1 MDREYLLQC
10 KGARR
15 VRGFIHATSSRHH
28 HMPDPVQQMAHVMP
42 EPSKTQA
49 VQTIGKYELIRPIGD
64 GNMGT
69 VFLARDPFSLQDV
82 AVKIATPK
90 PADDD
95 RIARRRRKLFYIE
108 AKAAGM
114 LRHPNIVATI
124 DAGIEDD
131 RRYIVMEYV
140 QGASTLDRFCRPDNL
155 LPIEHVVSIM
165 LKCALAF
172 GFAHE
177 KGVVHRDIKP
187 KNIML
192 TQDNEVKICDFGLA
206 LITNADINDTQ
217 VMGRLGSPRYMSPE
231 QVSEEMVTNQSD
243 IFSLGVV
250 TYELLTGISPF
261 KADNISAIAKRIT
274 REPHKPLTE
283 FRDDIPPALVHVVDR
298 TLKKHPAGRYQSAM
312 DLAGDLSLIHDEIR
326 HTATELSNTRQFE
339 RVSRLSFF
347 EEFDESEILESV
359 NAATWEEFE
368 PGTEIIVEGEYDEN
382 FYLIVS
388 GKVSVIRT
396 DVVVDVLEPGAT
408 FGELGFI
415 INQARTATIVAQ
427 DKVTA
432 LKIRAS
438 LIERTSVNCQLRFQ
452 KAFLKNLAQRFCS
465 TMNFIARSR
474 RQGP

>member
-1 MDREYLLQC
+1 MP
-10 KGARR
+10 
-15 VRGFIHATSSRHH
+15 VATN
-28 HMPDPVQQMAHVMP
+28 
-42 EPSKTQA
+42 TQA

-90 PADDD
+90 PADDE

-155 LPIEHVVSIM
+155 LPIEHVVGIM
-165 LKCALAF
+165 LKCAIAF
-172 GFAHE
+172 GFAHNQ
-177 KGVVHRDIKP
+177 GVVHRDIKP

-261 KADNISAIAKRIT
+261 RADNISAIAKRIT

-283 FRDDIPPALVHVVDR
+283 FRNDIPPALVHIVDR

-326 HTATELSNTRQFE
+326 HTVTQLSNTRQFE
-339 RVSRLSFF
+339 RISRLSFF
-347 EEFDESEILESV
+347 EEFEESEILEAV
-359 NAATWEEFE
+359 NTGEWEEFQA
-368 PGTEIIVEGEYDEN
+368 GSDIIIEGEFDQC
-382 FYLIVS
+382 FYLLVS
-388 GKVSVIRT
+388 GKVSVRRA
-396 DVVVDVLEPGAT
+396 DLEVDVLKPGAT

-415 INQARTATIVAQ
+415 VNQARTATIVAQ
-427 DKVTA
+427 EKVTV
-432 LKIRAS
+432 LKIRAL

-452 KAFLKNLAQRFCS
+452 KAFLKNLAERYCS

-474 RQGP
+474 R

>member
-1 MDREYLLQC
+1 
-10 KGARR
+10 
-15 VRGFIHATSSRHH
+15 
-28 HMPDPVQQMAHVMP
+28 MAHVMP
-42 EPSKTQA
+42 EATKIQA
-49 VQTIGKYELIRPIGD
+49 AQTIGKYELIRSIGD

-69 VFLARDPFSLQDV
+69 VYLARDPFSLQDV

-90 PADDD
+90 PADDE

-140 QGASTLDRFCRPDNL
+140 QGASTLDRFCKQNNL
-155 LPIEHVVSIM
+155 LPIERVVGIM
-165 LKCALAF
+165 LKCAIAF
-172 GFAHE
+172 GFAHDQ
-177 KGVVHRDIKP
+177 GVVHRDIKP

-206 LITNADINDTQ
+206 LITSADVNDTQ

-250 TYELLTGISPF
+250 TYELLTGVSPF

-274 REPHKPLTE
+274 REHHKPITE
-283 FRDDIPPALVHVVDR
+283 FRDDVPSALLHIVDR

-312 DLAGDLSLIHDEIR
+312 DLAGDLSLVHDELR
-326 HTATELSNTRQFE
+326 HTAKEFSGTRQFE
-339 RVSRLSFF
+339 RVRSLSFF
-347 EEFDESEILESV
+347 EEFEKSEVLE
-359 NAATWEEFE
+359 AIDAGEWEEFE
-368 PGTEIIVEGEYDEN
+368 AGTEIIVEGEFDES
-382 FYLIVS
+382 FYLLVS
-388 GKVSVIRT
+388 GKVSVRRGSV
-396 DVVVDVLEPGAT
+396 DVDVLKPGAT

-415 INQARTATIVAQ
+415 VNSARTATIVAQ
-427 DKVTA
+427 DKVTV
-432 LKIRAS
+432 LKIRS
-438 LIERTSVNCQLRFQ
+438 TLIERTSVNCQLRFQ
-452 KAFLKNLAQRFCS
+452 KAFLRNLAKRFCS
-465 TMNFIARSR
+465 TMNYIARTHC
-474 RQGP
+474 

>member
-1 MDREYLLQC
+1 
-10 KGARR
+10 
-15 VRGFIHATSSRHH
+15 
-28 HMPDPVQQMAHVMP
+28 MAHAMA
-42 EPSKTQA
+42 EATKTQS
-49 VQTIGKYELIRPIGD
+49 VQAIGKYELIRPIGD

-69 VFLARDPFSLQDV
+69 VYLARDPFSLQDV
-82 AVKIATPK
+82 AIKIATPK

-131 RRYIVMEYV
+131 RRYLVMEYV

-155 LPIEHVVSIM
+155 LPIEHVVGTM
-165 LKCALAF
+165 LKCAIAF
-172 GFAHE
+172 DFAHSQ
-177 KGVVHRDIKP
+177 GVVHRDIKP

-250 TYELLTGISPF
+250 TYELLTGVSPF
-261 KADNISAIAKRIT
+261 KADNISAIARRIT

-283 FRDDIPPALVHVVDR
+283 FRDDIPPALVHIVDR
-298 TLKKHPAGRYQSAM
+298 TLKKHPAGRYQTAM
-312 DLAGDLSLIHDEIR
+312 DLAGDLSLVHDEIR
-326 HTATELSNTRQFE
+326 HTASQLSGTRQYE

-347 EEFDESEILESV
+347 EEFEESEILETVKSGE
-359 NAATWEEFE
+359 WEEYQA
-368 PGTEIIVEGEYDEN
+368 GTEIIIEGEFDKS
-382 FYLIVS
+382 FYLLIS
-388 GKVSVIRT
+388 GKVSVRRA
-396 DVVVDVLEPGAT
+396 DVEVDVLRPGAT

-415 INQARTATIVAQ
+415 VNQARTATIVAQ
-427 DKVTA
+427 DKVTV
-432 LKIRAS
+432 LKVRSS
-438 LIERTSVNCQLRFQ
+438 LIERTSVNCQLRYQ
-452 KAFLKNLAQRFCS
+452 KAFLKNLAERFCS
-465 TMNFIARSR
+465 TMNFIARLSR
-474 RQGP
+474 

>member
-1 MDREYLLQC
+1 
-10 KGARR
+10 
-15 VRGFIHATSSRHH
+15 
-28 HMPDPVQQMAHVMP
+28 MAHAMP
-42 EPSKTQA
+42 EATKTQA

-69 VFLARDPFSLQDV
+69 VFLARDPFSLHDV

-155 LPIEHVVSIM
+155 LPIEHVVGIM
-165 LKCALAF
+165 LKCAIAF
-172 GFAHE
+172 GFAHN

-206 LITNADINDTQ
+206 LITSTDINDTQ

-250 TYELLTGISPF
+250 TYELLTGVSPF
-261 KADNISAIAKRIT
+261 RAENISAIAKLIT

-326 HTATELSNTRQFE
+326 HTATKLSNTREFE
-339 RVSRLSFF
+339 RISRLSFF
-347 EEFDESEILESV
+347 EEFDESEVLEAV
-359 NAATWEEFE
+359 NAGEWEEFE
-368 PGTEIIVEGEYDEN
+368 AGSEIIVEGEFKEY
-382 FYLIVS
+382 FYLLVS
-388 GKVSVIRT
+388 GKVSVCRANIE
-396 DVVVDVLEPGAT
+396 VDTLNPGAT
-408 FGELGFI
+408 FGELGLI
-415 INQARTATIVAQ
+415 VNQARTATIVAHN
-427 DKVTA
+427 KVMV
-432 LKIRAS
+432 LKIRSS

-452 KAFLKNLAQRFCS
+452 KAFLRNLAERFCS

-474 RQGP
+474 R

>member
-1 MDREYLLQC
+1 
-10 KGARR
+10 
-15 VRGFIHATSSRHH
+15 
-28 HMPDPVQQMAHVMP
+28 MAHVMP
-42 EPSKTQA
+42 EPTKTQA
-49 VQTIGKYELIRPIGD
+49 IKTIGKYELIRPIGD

-69 VFLARDPFSLQDV
+69 VFLARDPFSLHDV

-90 PADDD
+90 PADED

-131 RRYIVMEYV
+131 RRYLVMEYV
-140 QGASTLDRFCRPDNL
+140 QGASTLDRYCRPDNL
-155 LPIEHVVSIM
+155 LPVERVVGIL

-172 GFAHE
+172 GFAHD

-206 LITNADINDTQ
+206 LITSADINDTQ

-231 QVSEEMVTNQSD
+231 QVSEEVVTNQSD
-243 IFSLGVV
+243 IFSLGIVA
-250 TYELLTGISPF
+250 YEMLTGISPF

-274 REPHKPLTE
+274 REPHKPITE
-283 FRDDIPPALVHVVDR
+283 FREDIPPALVHIIDR

-326 HTATELSNTRQFE
+326 HTASKLSGTRQFE
-339 RVSRLSFF
+339 RISRLSFF
-347 EEFDESEILESV
+347 DEFEEAEILEAV
-359 NAATWEEFE
+359 NTGEWQEFD
-368 PGTEIIVEGEYDEN
+368 PGSEIIVEGEFDEN
-382 FYLIVS
+382 FYLLVS
-388 GKVSVIRT
+388 GKVSVCRA
-396 DVVVDVLEPGAT
+396 DVEVDVLNPGAT

-415 INQARTATIVAQ
+415 VNQARTATIIAD
-427 DKVTA
+427 DKVIV

-438 LIERTSVNCQLRFQ
+438 LIDRTSVNCQLRFQ
-452 KAFLKNLAQRFCS
+452 KAFLKNLAERFCS
-465 TMNFIARSR
+465 TMNFIARSQR
-474 RQGP
+474 

>member
-1 MDREYLLQC
+1 MAQVTAE
-10 KGARR
+10 
-15 VRGFIHATSSRHH
+15 AT
-28 HMPDPVQQMAHVMP
+28 
-42 EPSKTQA
+42 KIQA
-49 VQTIGKYELIRPIGD
+49 AQTIGKYELIRPIGD

-69 VFLARDPFSLQDV
+69 VYLARDPFSLQDV

-131 RRYIVMEYV
+131 RRYLVMEYV

-155 LPIEHVVSIM
+155 LPIEHVVGTM
-165 LKCALAF
+165 LKCAIAF
-172 GFAHE
+172 DFAHNQ
-177 KGVVHRDIKP
+177 GVVHRDIKP

-250 TYELLTGISPF
+250 MYELLTGVSPF
-261 KADNISAIAKRIT
+261 KAENISAIAKRIT

-283 FRDDIPPALVHVVDR
+283 FRNDIPPALVHIIDR
-298 TLKKHPAGRYQSAM
+298 TLKKHPAGRYQTAM
-312 DLAGDLSLIHDEIR
+312 DLAGDLSLIHDELR
-326 HTATELSNTRQFE
+326 HTASQLSSTRQFE
-339 RVSRLSFF
+339 RLSRLSFF
-347 EEFDESEILESV
+347 EDFDESEILETV
-359 NAATWEEFE
+359 NTSEWEEFE
-368 PGTEIIVEGEYDEN
+368 AGSEIIVEGEFDKH
-382 FYLIVS
+382 FYLLVS
-388 GKVSVIRT
+388 GNVSVRRA
-396 DVVVDVLEPGAT
+396 DLEVDVLKPGAT

-427 DKVTA
+427 DKVTL
-432 LKIRAS
+432 LKIRSS

-452 KAFLKNLAQRFCS
+452 KAFLKNLAKRFCS
-465 TMNFIARSR
+465 TMNFIARLR
-474 RQGP
+474 G

>member
-1 MDREYLLQC
+1 
-10 KGARR
+10 
-15 VRGFIHATSSRHH
+15 
-28 HMPDPVQQMAHVMP
+28 MAHAMA
-42 EPSKTQA
+42 EATKTQS

-69 VFLARDPFSLQDV
+69 VYLARDPFSLQDV
-82 AVKIATPK
+82 AIKIATPK

-131 RRYIVMEYV
+131 RRYLVMEYV
-140 QGASTLDRFCRPDNL
+140 QGASTLDRFCKPDNL
-155 LPIEHVVSIM
+155 LPIEHVVGTV
-165 LKCALAF
+165 LKCAIAF
-172 GFAHE
+172 DFAHNQ
-177 KGVVHRDIKP
+177 GVVHRDIKP

-250 TYELLTGISPF
+250 TYELLTGVSPF
-261 KADNISAIAKRIT
+261 KADNISAIARRIT

-283 FRDDIPPALVHVVDR
+283 FRDDIPPALVHIVDR
-298 TLKKHPAGRYQSAM
+298 TLKKHPAGRYQTAM
-312 DLAGDLSLIHDEIR
+312 DLAGDLSLVHDEIR
-326 HTATELSNTRQFE
+326 HTASQLSGTRQFE
-339 RVSRLSFF
+339 RVSKLSFF
-347 EEFDESEILESV
+347 EEFEESEILETVKSGE
-359 NAATWEEFE
+359 WEEYQA
-368 PGTEIIVEGEYDEN
+368 GTEIIIEGEFDKS
-382 FYLIVS
+382 FYLLIS
-388 GKVSVIRT
+388 GKVSVRRA
-396 DVVVDVLEPGAT
+396 DVEVDVLRPGAT

-415 INQARTATIVAQ
+415 VNQARTATIVAQ
-427 DKVTA
+427 DKVTV
-432 LKIRAS
+432 LKIRSS
-438 LIERTSVNCQLRFQ
+438 LIERTSVNCQLRYQ
-452 KAFLKNLAQRFCS
+452 KAFLKNLAERFCS
-465 TMNFIARSR
+465 TMNFIARLSR
-474 RQGP
+474 

>member
-1 MDREYLLQC
+1 
-10 KGARR
+10 
-15 VRGFIHATSSRHH
+15 
-28 HMPDPVQQMAHVMP
+28 MAHVMP
-42 EPSKTQA
+42 EATKTQA
-49 VQTIGKYELIRPIGD
+49 TQTIGKYELIRPIGD

-69 VFLARDPFSLQDV
+69 VFLARDPFTLQEV

-90 PADDD
+90 PADED

-155 LPIEHVVSIM
+155 LPIEHVVGIL

-172 GFAHE
+172 GFAHD

-192 TQDNEVKICDFGLA
+192 TQDNEIKICDFGLA
-206 LITNADINDTQ
+206 LITSADSADTQ

-243 IFSLGVV
+243 IFSLGIVA
-250 TYELLTGISPF
+250 YEMLTGVSPF
-261 KADNISAIAKRIT
+261 RADNISAIAKRIT
-274 REPHKPLTE
+274 REPHKPLAE
-283 FRDDIPPALVHVVDR
+283 YRDDIPPALVHIVDR

-326 HTATELSNTRQFE
+326 HTANEFSGTREFE
-339 RVSRLSFF
+339 RIRQLDFFDEF
-347 EEFDESEILESV
+347 EEAEVLEAI
-359 NAATWEEFE
+359 NAGTWEEFQ
-368 PGTEIIVEGEYDEN
+368 PGTEIIVEGEFDEN
-382 FYLIVS
+382 FYLLVS
-388 GKVSVIRT
+388 GKVSVRRA
-396 DVVVDVLEPGAT
+396 DCEVDVLNPGAT

-415 INQARTATIVAQ
+415 INQARTATIVAD
-427 DKVTA
+427 DKVGV
-432 LKIRAS
+432 LKIGAS

-452 KAFLKNLAQRFCS
+452 KAFLRNLANRFCS

-474 RQGP
+474 R

>member
-1 MDREYLLQC
+1 M
-10 KGARR
+10 ARAMP
-15 VRGFIHATSSRHH
+15 VATN
-28 HMPDPVQQMAHVMP
+28 
-42 EPSKTQA
+42 TQA

-90 PADDD
+90 PADDE

-155 LPIEHVVSIM
+155 LPIEHVVGIM
-165 LKCALAF
+165 LKCAIAF
-172 GFAHE
+172 GFAHNQ
-177 KGVVHRDIKP
+177 GVVHRDIKP

-261 KADNISAIAKRIT
+261 RADNISAIAKRIT

-283 FRDDIPPALVHVVDR
+283 FRNDIPPALVHIVDR

-326 HTATELSNTRQFE
+326 HTVTQLSNTRQFE

-347 EEFDESEILESV
+347 EEFEESEILEAV
-359 NAATWEEFE
+359 NTGEWEEFQA
-368 PGTEIIVEGEYDEN
+368 GSDIIIEGEFDQC
-382 FYLIVS
+382 FYLLVS
-388 GKVSVIRT
+388 GKVSVRRA
-396 DVVVDVLEPGAT
+396 DLEVDVLKPGAT

-415 INQARTATIVAQ
+415 VNQARTATIVAQ
-427 DKVTA
+427 EKVTV
-432 LKIRAS
+432 LKIRAL

-452 KAFLKNLAQRFCS
+452 KAFLKNLAERYCS

-474 RQGP
+474 R

>member
-1 MDREYLLQC
+1 
-10 KGARR
+10 
-15 VRGFIHATSSRHH
+15 
-28 HMPDPVQQMAHVMP
+28 MAHAMA
-42 EPSKTQA
+42 EATKTQSI
-49 VQTIGKYELIRPIGD
+49 QTIGKYELIRPIGD

-69 VFLARDPFSLQDV
+69 VYLARDPFSLQDV
-82 AVKIATPK
+82 AIKIATPK

-131 RRYIVMEYV
+131 RRYLVMEYV

-155 LPIEHVVSIM
+155 LPIEHVVGTM
-165 LKCALAF
+165 LKCAIAF
-172 GFAHE
+172 DFAHNQ
-177 KGVVHRDIKP
+177 GVVHRDIKP

-250 TYELLTGISPF
+250 TYELLTGVSPF
-261 KADNISAIAKRIT
+261 KADNISAIARRIT

-283 FRDDIPPALVHVVDR
+283 FRDDIPPALVHIVDR
-298 TLKKHPAGRYQSAM
+298 TLKKHPAGRYQTAM
-312 DLAGDLSLIHDEIR
+312 DLAGDLSLVHDEIR
-326 HTATELSNTRQFE
+326 HTASQLSGTRQFE

-347 EEFDESEILESV
+347 EEFEESEILETVKSGE
-359 NAATWEEFE
+359 WEEYQA
-368 PGTEIIVEGEYDEN
+368 GTEIIIEGEFDKS
-382 FYLIVS
+382 FYLLIS
-388 GKVSVIRT
+388 GKVSVRRA
-396 DVVVDVLEPGAT
+396 DVEVDVLRPGAT

-415 INQARTATIVAQ
+415 VHQARTATIVAQ
-427 DKVTA
+427 DKVTV
-432 LKIRAS
+432 LKIRSS
-438 LIERTSVNCQLRFQ
+438 LIERTSVNCQLRYQ
-452 KAFLKNLAQRFCS
+452 KAFLKNLAKRFCS
-465 TMNFIARSR
+465 TMNFIARLSR
-474 RQGP
+474 

>member
-1 MDREYLLQC
+1 
-10 KGARR
+10 
-15 VRGFIHATSSRHH
+15 
-28 HMPDPVQQMAHVMP
+28 MAHAMA
-42 EPSKTQA
+42 EATKTQS

-69 VFLARDPFSLQDV
+69 VYLARDPFSLQDV
-82 AVKIATPK
+82 AIKIATPK

-131 RRYIVMEYV
+131 RRYLVMEYV

-155 LPIEHVVSIM
+155 LPIEHVVGTM
-165 LKCALAF
+165 LKCAIAF
-172 GFAHE
+172 DFAHNQ
-177 KGVVHRDIKP
+177 GVVHRDIKP

-250 TYELLTGISPF
+250 TYELLTGVSPF
-261 KADNISAIAKRIT
+261 KADNISAIARRIT

-283 FRDDIPPALVHVVDR
+283 FRDDIPPALVHIVDR
-298 TLKKHPAGRYQSAM
+298 TLKKHPAGRYQTAM
-312 DLAGDLSLIHDEIR
+312 DLAGDLSLVHDEIR
-326 HTATELSNTRQFE
+326 HTASQLSGTRQYE

-347 EEFDESEILESV
+347 EEFEESEILETVKSGE
-359 NAATWEEFE
+359 WEEYQA
-368 PGTEIIVEGEYDEN
+368 GTEIIIEGEFDKS
-382 FYLIVS
+382 FYLLIS
-388 GKVSVIRT
+388 GKVSVRRA
-396 DVVVDVLEPGAT
+396 DVEVDVLRPGAT

-415 INQARTATIVAQ
+415 VNQARTATIVAQ
-427 DKVTA
+427 DKVTV
-432 LKIRAS
+432 LKVRSS
-438 LIERTSVNCQLRFQ
+438 LIERTSVNCQLRYQ
-452 KAFLKNLAQRFCS
+452 KAFLKNLAERFCS
-465 TMNFIARSR
+465 TMNFIARLSR
-474 RQGP
+474 

>member
-1 MDREYLLQC
+1 
-10 KGARR
+10 
-15 VRGFIHATSSRHH
+15 
-28 HMPDPVQQMAHVMP
+28 MAHVMP
-42 EPSKTQA
+42 EPTKTQA
-49 VQTIGKYELIRPIGD
+49 IQTIGKYELIRPIGD

-90 PADDD
+90 PADED

-131 RRYIVMEYV
+131 RRYLVMEYV
-140 QGASTLDRFCRPDNL
+140 QGASTLDRYCTPDNL
-155 LPIEHVVSIM
+155 LPVERVVGIV

-172 GFAHE
+172 GFAHD

-206 LITNADINDTQ
+206 LITSADINDTQ

-243 IFSLGVV
+243 IFSLGIVA
-250 TYELLTGISPF
+250 YEMLTGISPF

-274 REPHKPLTE
+274 REPHKPITE
-283 FRDDIPPALVHVVDR
+283 FRDDVPPALVHIIDR

-312 DLAGDLSLIHDEIR
+312 DLAGDLSLIHDEMR
-326 HTATELSNTRQFE
+326 HTASKLSGTRQFE
-339 RVSRLSFF
+339 RISRLSFF
-347 EEFDESEILESV
+347 DEFEEAEILEAV
-359 NAATWEEFE
+359 NTAEWQEFD
-368 PGTEIIVEGEYDEN
+368 PGSEIIVEGEFDEN
-382 FYLIVS
+382 FYLLVS
-388 GKVSVIRT
+388 GKVSVRRA
-396 DVVVDVLEPGAT
+396 DVEVDVLKPGAT

-415 INQARTATIVAQ
+415 VNQARTATIIAD
-427 DKVTA
+427 DKVIV

-438 LIERTSVNCQLRFQ
+438 LIDRTSVNCQLRFQ
-452 KAFLKNLAQRFCS
+452 KAFLKNLAERFCS

-474 RQGP
+474 R

>member
-1 MDREYLLQC
+1 M
-10 KGARR
+10 AR
-15 VRGFIHATSSRHH
+15 
-28 HMPDPVQQMAHVMP
+28 VMP
-42 EPSKTQA
+42 EATKIRA
-49 VQTIGKYELIRPIGD
+49 AQTIGKYELIRPIGD

-69 VFLARDPFSLQDV
+69 VYLARDPFSLRDV

-124 DAGIEDD
+124 DAGIEED

-140 QGASTLDRFCRPDNL
+140 QNASTLDRYCRPDNL
-155 LPIEHVVSIM
+155 LPLEHVVGIM
-165 LKCALAF
+165 QQCAIAF
-172 GFAHE
+172 DFAHTQ
-177 KGVVHRDIKP
+177 GVVHRDIKP

-206 LITNADINDTQ
+206 LITSADIADTQ

-250 TYELLTGISPF
+250 AYELLTGYSPF

-283 FRDDIPPALVHVVDR
+283 FRDDIPPALVHIIDR
-298 TLKKHPAGRYQSAM
+298 TLKKHPAGRYQTAM

-326 HTATELSNTRQFE
+326 HTVTQLSGTRQFE
-339 RVSRLSFF
+339 RVTRLKFF
-347 EEFDESEILESV
+347 EEFEENEILEAV
-359 NAATWEEFE
+359 NSGEWEEF
-368 PGTEIIVEGEYDEN
+368 PAGTEIIIEGEFDEN
-382 FYLIVS
+382 FYLLVS
-388 GKVSVIRT
+388 GKVSVRRAQIE
-396 DVVVDVLEPGAT
+396 VDVLQPGST
-408 FGELGFI
+408 FGELGLI
-415 INQARTATIVAQ
+415 INQARTATIVAH
-427 DKVTA
+427 DNVTV
-432 LKIRAS
+432 LRMRAS

-452 KAFLKNLAQRFCS
+452 KAFLKNLAERFCS
-465 TMNFIARSR
+465 TMNFIARANR
-474 RQGP
+474 

>member
-1 MDREYLLQC
+1 
-10 KGARR
+10 
-15 VRGFIHATSSRHH
+15 
-28 HMPDPVQQMAHVMP
+28 MAHAMA
-42 EPSKTQA
+42 EATKTQS

-69 VFLARDPFSLQDV
+69 VYLARDPFSLQDV
-82 AVKIATPK
+82 AIKIATPK

-131 RRYIVMEYV
+131 RRYLVMEYV

-155 LPIEHVVSIM
+155 LPIEHVVGTM
-165 LKCALAF
+165 LKCAIAF
-172 GFAHE
+172 DFAHNQ
-177 KGVVHRDIKP
+177 GVVHRDIKP

-250 TYELLTGISPF
+250 TYELLTGVSPF
-261 KADNISAIAKRIT
+261 KADNISAIARRIT

-283 FRDDIPPALVHVVDR
+283 FRDDIPPALVHIVDR
-298 TLKKHPAGRYQSAM
+298 TLKKHPAGRYQTAM
-312 DLAGDLSLIHDEIR
+312 DLAGDLSLVHDEIR
-326 HTATELSNTRQFE
+326 HTASQLSGTRQYE

-347 EEFDESEILESV
+347 EEFEESEILETVKSGE
-359 NAATWEEFE
+359 WEEYQA
-368 PGTEIIVEGEYDEN
+368 GTEIIIEGEFDKS
-382 FYLIVS
+382 FYLLIS
-388 GKVSVIRT
+388 GKVSVRRA
-396 DVVVDVLEPGAT
+396 DVEVDVLRPGAT

-415 INQARTATIVAQ
+415 VNQARTATIVAQ
-427 DKVTA
+427 DKVTV
-432 LKIRAS
+432 LKIRSS
-438 LIERTSVNCQLRFQ
+438 LIERTSVNCQLRYQ
-452 KAFLKNLAQRFCS
+452 KAFLKNLAARFCS
-465 TMNFIARSR
+465 TMNFIARLSR
-474 RQGP
+474 

>member
-1 MDREYLLQC
+1 
-10 KGARR
+10 
-15 VRGFIHATSSRHH
+15 
-28 HMPDPVQQMAHVMP
+28 MAHVMP
-42 EPSKTQA
+42 EPTKTQA
-49 VQTIGKYELIRPIGD
+49 IQTIGKYELIRPIGD

-90 PADDD
+90 PADED

-131 RRYIVMEYV
+131 RRYLVMEYV
-140 QGASTLDRFCRPDNL
+140 QGASTLDRYCAPDNL
-155 LPIEHVVSIM
+155 LPVERVVGIL

-172 GFAHE
+172 GFAHD

-206 LITNADINDTQ
+206 LITSADINDTQ

-243 IFSLGVV
+243 IFSLGIVA
-250 TYELLTGISPF
+250 YEMLTGISPF

-274 REPHKPLTE
+274 REPHKPITE
-283 FRDDIPPALVHVVDR
+283 FRDDVPPALVHIIDR

-312 DLAGDLSLIHDEIR
+312 DLAGDLSLIHDEMR
-326 HTATELSNTRQFE
+326 HTASKLSGTRQFE
-339 RVSRLSFF
+339 RISRLSFF
-347 EEFDESEILESV
+347 DEFEEAEILEAV
-359 NAATWEEFE
+359 NTAEWQEFD
-368 PGTEIIVEGEYDEN
+368 PGSEIIVEGEFDEN
-382 FYLIVS
+382 FYLLVS
-388 GKVSVIRT
+388 GKVSVRRA
-396 DVVVDVLEPGAT
+396 DVEVDVLEPGAT

-415 INQARTATIVAQ
+415 VNQARTATIIAD
-427 DKVTA
+427 DKVIV

-438 LIERTSVNCQLRFQ
+438 LIDRTSVNCQLRFQ
-452 KAFLKNLAQRFCS
+452 KAFLKNLAERFCS

-474 RQGP
+474 R

>member
-1 MDREYLLQC
+1 
-10 KGARR
+10 
-15 VRGFIHATSSRHH
+15 
-28 HMPDPVQQMAHVMP
+28 MAHVMP
-42 EPSKTQA
+42 EPTKTQA
-49 VQTIGKYELIRPIGD
+49 IQTIGKYELIRPIGD

-90 PADDD
+90 PADED

-131 RRYIVMEYV
+131 RRYLVMEYV
-140 QGASTLDRFCRPDNL
+140 QGASTLDRYCRPDNL
-155 LPIEHVVSIM
+155 LPVERVVGIV

-172 GFAHE
+172 GFAHD

-206 LITNADINDTQ
+206 LITSADINDTQ

-243 IFSLGVV
+243 IFSLGIVA
-250 TYELLTGISPF
+250 YEMLTGISPF

-274 REPHKPLTE
+274 REPHKPITE
-283 FRDDIPPALVHVVDR
+283 FRDDVPPALVHIIDR

-312 DLAGDLSLIHDEIR
+312 DLAGDLSLIHDEMR
-326 HTATELSNTRQFE
+326 HTASKLSGTRQFE
-339 RVSRLSFF
+339 RISRLSFF
-347 EEFDESEILESV
+347 DEFEEAEILEAV
-359 NAATWEEFE
+359 NTAEWQEFD
-368 PGTEIIVEGEYDEN
+368 PGSEIIVEGEFDEN
-382 FYLIVS
+382 FYLLVS
-388 GKVSVIRT
+388 GKVSVRRA
-396 DVVVDVLEPGAT
+396 DMEVDVLKPGAT

-415 INQARTATIVAQ
+415 VNQARTATIIAD
-427 DKVTA
+427 DKVTV

-438 LIERTSVNCQLRFQ
+438 LIDRTSVNCQLRFQ
-452 KAFLKNLAQRFCS
+452 KAFLKNLAERFCS
-465 TMNFIARSR
+465 TMNFIARSQR
-474 RQGP
+474 

>member
-1 MDREYLLQC
+1 
-10 KGARR
+10 
-15 VRGFIHATSSRHH
+15 
-28 HMPDPVQQMAHVMP
+28 MAHVMT
-42 EPSKTQA
+42 EATKTQA
-49 VQTIGKYELIRPIGD
+49 AQTIGKYELIRPIGD

-69 VFLARDPFSLQDV
+69 VYLGRDPFTLREV
-82 AVKIATPK
+82 AIKIATPK
-90 PADDD
+90 PADDE

-140 QGASTLDRFCRPDNL
+140 HNASTLDRFCRPDNL

-165 LKCALAF
+165 QKCAIAF
-172 GFAHE
+172 NFAHS

-206 LITNADINDTQ
+206 LITSSDIADTQ

-250 TYELLTGISPF
+250 AYELLTGVSPF

-283 FRDDIPPALVHVVDR
+283 FRDDIPPALVHIIDR
-298 TLKKHPAGRYQSAM
+298 TLKKHPAGRYQTAM

-326 HTATELSNTRQFE
+326 HNASQISSTRRFE
-339 RVSRLSFF
+339 RISQLSFF
-347 EEFDESEILESV
+347 DDFEESEILEAV
-359 NAATWEEFE
+359 NSGTWEEH
-368 PGTEIIVEGEYDEN
+368 PAGAEIIVEGEFDEN
-382 FYLIVS
+382 FYLLVS
-388 GKVSVIRT
+388 GKVAVRRAEH
-396 DVVVDVLEPGAT
+396 VVDVLRPGST

-415 INQARTATIVAQ
+415 INEARTATIVAQ
-427 DKVTA
+427 DDVTV
-432 LKIRAS
+432 LKLSSS
-438 LIERTSVNCQLRFQ
+438 LIDRTSVNCQLRFQ
-452 KAFLKNLAQRFCS
+452 KAFLKNLAERFCS
-465 TMNFIARSR
+465 TMNFIARTKR
-474 RQGP
+474 

>member
-1 MDREYLLQC
+1 
-10 KGARR
+10 
-15 VRGFIHATSSRHH
+15 
-28 HMPDPVQQMAHVMP
+28 
-42 EPSKTQA
+42 
-49 VQTIGKYELIRPIGD
+49 
-64 GNMGT
+64 MGT
-69 VFLARDPFSLQDV
+69 VYLARDPFSLQDV
-82 AVKIATPK
+82 AIKIATPK

-114 LRHPNIVATI
+114 LRHPSIVATI

-155 LPIEHVVSIM
+155 LPIEHVVGIM

-172 GFAHE
+172 GFAHN

-206 LITNADINDTQ
+206 LITSTDINDTQ

-250 TYELLTGISPF
+250 TYELLSGVSPF

-274 REPHKPLTE
+274 REPHKPLTDY
-283 FRDDIPPALVHVVDR
+283 RDDIPPALLHVVDR

-326 HTATELSNTRQFE
+326 HTATKLSNTRQFE
-339 RVSRLSFF
+339 RISRLSFF
-347 EEFDESEILESV
+347 EEFDEAEVLEAVS
-359 NAATWEEFE
+359 AGEWEEFQ
-368 PGTEIIVEGEYDEN
+368 PGDEIIVEGEFDES
-382 FYLIVS
+382 FYLLVS
-388 GKVSVIRT
+388 GNVSVRRA
-396 DVVVDVLEPGAT
+396 DLDVDVLKPGAT

-415 INQARTATIVAQ
+415 VNQARTATIVAQ
-427 DKVTA
+427 DKVTV
-432 LKIRAS
+432 LKIRSS

-452 KAFLKNLAQRFCS
+452 KAFLKNLAVRFCS

-474 RQGP
+474 R